1 LWSRNSNFYAVTS
14 ALMALEAWAH
24 RRIEAGEAF
33 EAVLT
38 DVLGPQVSCAAY
50 LLVAVDLIIS
60 HWPKS
65 IDVAAAFLG
74 CPELLCSD
82 HTRQVHDRVEMPD
95 FFGLGALRGEPR
107 GSVTSADLKHRPSRR
122 TTLDELIGNFT
133 LLASLDQLAALRTLL
148 AIAAARL
155 GEPTASAHLGNPEFM
170 VRHALNLSDAENWPE
185 FEVTLKDGSSAT
197 VRKYVSPTAEQ
208 TYLQALRDAA
218 SYRDSDFAM
227 CSALTRAIDDPAQ
240 LQPEGQTAAV
250 AWARHFSKAMTEVEV
265 DNSGGVRGLQ
275 EEAVVAAAM
284 IVMRDGDDSL
294 RAEHGRW
301 ARLLL
306 DKTLVTLDDDP
317 GRQMRG
323 GLRFNPAAIAYAGLI
338 YALQYRSTPQDVR
351 SVLEVAATGNHA
363 AAQGLGTTVAV
374 LAVIDSR
381 LPRAVLRCAFSA
393 SVVENR
399 AWGASQEEVDARMAR
414 SHERARAAITAEMA
428 WLGGEGPEPT
438 WPKFPV
444 EQAQPR
450 RRLRLPGTRINAPEP
465 SEAPTPSPTEHV
477 NHQAAALWLRQL
489 RPLSHDDTRPW
500 LTEMV
505 EAYMPWTALSNGGNL
520 DDGDQTDYPPSEWND
535 TFFSTVARCVVG
547 LSTPEATELAVRHI
561 VALPDQN
568 FYDVLV
574 DFLRSID
581 KVYLEGDNISTQVA
595 VDIRSALADHMLTT
609 RGWERLSR
617 TRDLSIE
624 LHIGPAIAVLFFN
637 DHLFGYGSKCYLLE
651 KGVERVGPFLPVL
664 GKLVSKGP
672 SPFVALVLLNL
683 LEVAPRA
690 EQLDLLIGAGGAW
703 IEAYPD
709 FRQLWID
716 HGVGRRWCLLIEAL
730 RARSPASFSNNVPL
744 RPAIDTLVA
753 SLVALGVPEAAWLEE
768 ELGKL

>member
-1 LWSRNSNFYAVTS
+1 
-14 ALMALEAWAH
+14 
-24 RRIEAGEAF
+24 
-33 EAVLT
+33 
-38 DVLGPQVSCAAY
+38 
-50 LLVAVDLIIS
+50 
-60 HWPKS
+60 
-65 IDVAAAFLG
+65 
-74 CPELLCSD
+74 
-82 HTRQVHDRVEMPD
+82 
-95 FFGLGALRGEPR
+95 
-107 GSVTSADLKHRPSRR
+107 
-122 TTLDELIGNFT
+122 
-133 LLASLDQLAALRTLL
+133 
-148 AIAAARL
+148 
-155 GEPTASAHLGNPEFM
+155 
-170 VRHALNLSDAENWPE
+170 
-185 FEVTLKDGSSAT
+185 
-197 VRKYVSPTAEQ
+197 
-208 TYLQALRDAA
+208 
-218 SYRDSDFAM
+218 
-227 CSALTRAIDDPAQ
+227 
-240 LQPEGQTAAV
+240 
-250 AWARHFSKAMTEVEV
+250 
-265 DNSGGVRGLQ
+265 
-275 EEAVVAAAM
+275 
-284 IVMRDGDDSL
+284 
-294 RAEHGRW
+294 
-301 ARLLL
+301 
-306 DKTLVTLDDDP
+306 
-317 GRQMRG
+317 
-323 GLRFNPAAIAYAGLI
+323 
-338 YALQYRSTPQDVR
+338 
-351 SVLEVAATGNHA
+351 
-363 AAQGLGTTVAV
+363 
-374 LAVIDSR
+374 
-381 LPRAVLRCAFSA
+381 
-393 SVVENR
+393 
-399 AWGASQEEVDARMAR
+399 
-414 SHERARAAITAEMA
+414 
-428 WLGGEGPEPT
+428 
-438 WPKFPV
+438 
-444 EQAQPR
+444 
-450 RRLRLPGTRINAPEP
+450 
-465 SEAPTPSPTEHV
+465 
-477 NHQAAALWLRQL
+477 
-489 RPLSHDDTRPW
+489 
-500 LTEMV
+500 MV

-520 DDGDQTDYPPSEWND
+520 DDGDQTDYLPSEWND

-581 KVYLEGDNISTQVA
+581 AVYLEGDNISTQVA